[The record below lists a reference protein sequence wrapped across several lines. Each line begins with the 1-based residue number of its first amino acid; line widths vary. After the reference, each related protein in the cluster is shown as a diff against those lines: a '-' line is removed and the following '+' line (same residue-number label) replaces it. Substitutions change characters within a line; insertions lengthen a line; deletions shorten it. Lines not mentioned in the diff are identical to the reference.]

1 MSGYYLPA
9 CIVLTA
15 AVIGTRRAYHAAT
28 ELLPLARSFE
38 ADKLEDFSSRQVADL
53 EEKKPQRKT
62 SGNPKGRPRQLQPEQ
77 PVATEPV
84 TQTSHTQKTK

>member
-53 EEKKPQRKT
+53 EEKPRQRKT
-62 SGNPKGRPRQLQPEQ
+62 SGNRRGRPRQKEKQN
-77 PVATEPV
+77 
-84 TQTSHTQKTK
+84 

>member
-38 ADKLEDFSSRQVADL
+38 AEKTQDFSSRQVADL
-53 EEKKPQRKT
+53 EERQPQRKT
-62 SGNPKGRPRQLQPEQ
+62 SGNRVGRPRQRKE
-77 PVATEPV
+77 TN
-84 TQTSHTQKTK
+84 

>member
-38 ADKLEDFSSRQVADL
+38 AEKTQDFSSRQVTDL

-62 SGNPKGRPRQLQPEQ
+62 SGNRVGRPRQR
-77 PVATEPV
+77 
-84 TQTSHTQKTK
+84 KGD

>member
-9 CIVLTA
+9 CVVLAA

-38 ADKLEDFSSRQVADL
+38 AEKLQDFSSRQVADL

-62 SGNPKGRPRQLQPEQ
+62 SGNRRGRPRQKEKQN
-77 PVATEPV
+77 
-84 TQTSHTQKTK
+84 

>member
-9 CIVLTA
+9 CVVLAA

-38 ADKLEDFSSRQVADL
+38 AEKLQDFSSRQVADL

-62 SGNPKGRPRQLQPEQ
+62 SSNPKGRPRQKE
-77 PVATEPV
+77 
-84 TQTSHTQKTK
+84 TKKENI